1 MWNPNTFKR
10 TCMFSGL
17 SKSLGQQNKSEKKV
31 SNNIIYCNCNIPDCM
46 GYNDFYEI
54 RDYNDF
60 NFGKY
65 TGNKENT

>member
-10 TCMFSGL
+10 TCMLTGL

-31 SNNIIYCNCNIPDCM
+31 PNNIIYCYRNILNYMGCNDL
-46 GYNDFYEI
+46 YEI